1 MRRLVAGSD
10 RVIGAAPHNNG
21 NGNRDCENHSPPVFA
36 NIIEEFRG
44 VGHRSH
50 QDSFQIA
57 VPGVGQR
64 QGNNALRVHVCEPNN
79 MVGRE
84 LRVYDARA
92 DQSRFDADLRD
103 SKPDDNDK
111 ATKTNATYTVIPDA
125 THHAQM
131 NSALRMSPN
140 TAER

>member
-1 MRRLVAGSD
+1 M
-10 RVIGAAPHNNG
+10 
-21 NGNRDCENHSPPVFA
+21 
-36 NIIEEFRG
+36 
-44 VGHRSH
+44 
-50 QDSFQIA
+50 
-57 VPGVGQR
+57 PGVGQR

-111 ATKTNATYTVIPDA
+111 GDEDKCHIYGHSRCDA
-125 THHAQM
+125 PRADEQRTEDE
-131 NSALRMSPN
+131 SEYR
-140 TAER
+140 